1 MPRTYTP
8 AVSESASTPIP
19 IDSPRLRPRLRSAY
33 RNPTSRTT
41 NDAPSR
47 EPDSI
52 VKVCSWL
59 VAPPTYRLSATA
71 AIGEPDSTMYAPSH
85 PNPSVETA
93 LLKSGLSSSVGAS
106 AFAPSFIS
114 WIANTNRNSAAAN
127 VASLSATR
135 ITLDPDPAGAVACSG
150 AAVASAMDVP
160 AVGVGSDSA

>member
-1 MPRTYTP
+1 MPGTYTT

-19 IDSPRLRPRLRSAY
+19 IDSPRLRPRFRSAY

-47 EPDSI
+47 EPESI
-52 VKVCSWL
+52 VNVWSWV

-85 PNPSVETA
+85 PNPSVDTA
-93 LLKSGLSSSVGAS
+93 LLNSGLPSSVGAP
-106 AFAPSFIS
+106 AFIS
-114 WIANTNRNSAAAN
+114 WIANTNRNSATAN

-150 AAVASAMDVP
+150 VAVASAMD
-160 AVGVGSDSA
+160 